1 MIYTYRYTFLEN
13 SGRLRTDSEK
23 IDADQWLTYLQANAA
38 RYGNLHDYVVASL
51 KAIQEDDPLIAAAVV
66 AEIDDTYRDGEP
78 TAAFQFL
85 MYCWTAFKAGEISA
99 TAWAAA
105 LASAWQS
112 GQRSLPDGVALAENL
127 LLRMFRSA
135 DREALFQVGASR
147 KDWDGYQAAL
157 PERVEIYRGISS
169 GSKFQENG
177 LSWTTSP
184 EEAKK
189 FAARQVSTATQIPG
203 VIRALVPG
211 SAILA
216 VFDFAQEVVVD
227 PTIPKENVSTNFL
240 NGSGLTKFR
249 QNWKKL
255 QAEETRKI
263 REARRGG

>member
-13 SGRLRTDSEK
+13 SGRIRTDSEK

-99 TAWAAA
+99 AAWAAA

-135 DREALFQVGASR
+135 DREALFQVGAS
-147 KDWDGYQAAL
+147 
-157 PERVEIYRGISS
+157 

-203 VIRALVPG
+203 VIRAQVPG